1 MDKIRISEIAK
12 ELGKTSKE
20 VLQKAQELGFES
32 KTASSSVTT
41 EQAEILYN
49 YILSGVNPATES
61 KTKDSAKNTKA
72 KKSTEEAKS
81 KVPKRLK
88 EKQKLQKKL
97 PNLPRKKL
105 QKQHQRSKRVPSKQF
120 KNPTKKFNKMCKK

>member
-41 EQAEILYN
+41 EQAAILYD
-49 YILSGVNPATES
+49 YIVSGVNPTVES
-61 KTKDSAKNTKA
+61 VTTNLKEGKKSTKAKKASEETKNKTPKKEKAKEKEKAPAPKTIDKEAKKTHKETSRIKKDSAKNNQ
-72 KKSTEEAKS
+72 E
-81 KVPKRLK
+81 
-88 EKQKLQKKL
+88 
-97 PNLPRKKL
+97 
-105 QKQHQRSKRVPSKQF
+105 
-120 KNPTKKFNKMCKK
+120 